1 MSSSE
6 KEITVLLSDKER
18 AISRKAWK
26 EVAEI
31 CNYLGNLY
39 SERGRL
45 SQALAEH
52 QEELKICSHHLKDDK
67 GCALAHR
74 RIGEVYSSMEDYKK
88 ALTSIRTYLQMAEKM
103 KDIVEIQRAWMTL
116 GRTYLLKEDLERA
129 HSSFKMALK
138 LAER

>member
-1 MSSSE
+1 MSSGE
-6 KEITVLLSDKER
+6 KEITTLLSDKER

-45 SQALAEH
+45 SQALTQH
-52 QEELKICSHHLKDDK
+52 QEELRICTHHLKDDK

-74 RIGEVYSSMEDYKK
+74 CIGEVYSSMADYKK
-88 ALTSIRTYLQMAEKM
+88 ALTSIRTYLEMAEKM
-103 KDIVEIQRAWMTL
+103 KDIVEQQRAWMTL
-116 GRTYLLKEDLERA
+116 GRTYYLKEDLDRA
-129 HSSFKMALK
+129 TSSFKMALK
-138 LAER
+138 LAEK